1 MKHLTQEMISAIKQA
16 STFDDLNPYA
26 EQLKSASKELASTIQ
41 HLLKFAM
48 KGEHERYIADA
59 TIFMEMMGNV
69 VIAWQWLN
77 MATVAKTALVN
88 GNTALSTSFY
98 ERKIHTMRF
107 YFKYELPKIYA
118 AKMTLMNEESLT
130 IPETNTVAFS

>member
-1 MKHLTQEMISAIKQA
+1 
-16 STFDDLNPYA
+16 
-26 EQLKSASKELASTIQ
+26 
-41 HLLKFAM
+41 
-48 KGEHERYIADA
+48 
-59 TIFMEMMGNV
+59 MEMMGNV